1 MTEASQNLHALLKA
15 ITPVEIAGPQNTDI
29 SLLTAD
35 SRLAA
40 PGTMFVA
47 VRGVN
52 VDGHPRQWPQAP
64 LP

>member
-40 PGTMFVA
+40 PGT
-47 VRGVN
+47 
-52 VDGHPRQWPQAP
+52 
-64 LP
+64 